1 MNESS
6 TLPNP
11 VLPPERKCVLRDV
24 FDPGFIELLRLV
36 PGNPLVRALVL
47 KLTGQLPPADPMT
60 FEQLQDWIEW
70 NCERRV
76 RPLSTRRN
84 RHDDAGI
91 SVNVDFSET
100 EYGRA
105 NYSVRRYARESFHVN
120 WDDLMEIIQDAI
132 EDGGGMTEV
141 VDAIA
146 DKIDDAAW
154 NQCEPSLDEYGDY
167 NYDEHDSTDS
177 GDEETSYSKSDIRG
191 AVLAFV
197 QERHPELAAEL

>member
-1 MNESS
+1 MSNA
-6 TLPNP
+6 TALPNP
-11 VLPPERKCVLRDV
+11 VLPPERKCVLTEM
-24 FDPGFIELLRLV
+24 FDPGFLELLRLV
-36 PGNPLVRALVL
+36 PGNPLVRALIL
-47 KLTGQLPPADPMT
+47 KLTGKLPPVECLT

-70 NCERRV
+70 HCEKRV
-76 RPLSTRRN
+76 RANTRR
-84 RHDDAGI
+84 RSRPDDAGI

-105 NYSVRRYARESFHVN
+105 NYSVRRYGRESFHLN
-120 WDDLMEIIQDAI
+120 GDDLMEIIQDAI
-132 EDGGGMTEV
+132 DDGGGLTEV

-146 DKIDDAAW
+146 DKIDDDAW

-167 NYDEHDSTDS
+167 NYDEQDSTDS
-177 GDEETSYSKSDIRG
+177 ADGETSYSKNEIRT